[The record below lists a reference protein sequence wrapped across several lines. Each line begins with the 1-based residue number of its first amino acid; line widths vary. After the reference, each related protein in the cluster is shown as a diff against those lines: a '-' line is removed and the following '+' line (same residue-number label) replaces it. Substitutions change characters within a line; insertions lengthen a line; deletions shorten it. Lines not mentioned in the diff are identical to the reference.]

1 MKNNKFKKKKKKE
14 PEYTYGLTEYDKAMS
29 AFDAALC
36 EALAVGQASAGR
48 YATPHHGYATH
59 IFTSLCTQ
67 AVSMIRAAPRT
78 RWTTSDF
85 EHWSFNCVAG
95 QFRAIMEGEILF
107 TYIIEAPASPEQWSA
122 KLNVMHL
129 NDCTRRIK
137 LFKNIPGQ
145 EASVADFELAAEE
158 LRDRLRSNAYFMAL
172 PPNTNKRCLSGDF
185 LMISSRDEMLE
196 SMGKDRAAFNV
207 MFDLLSQHTHI
218 LPLSFYRIEPQGRGT
233 GLENEADRNYIGAG
247 LTMCAEILKT
257 ATDKIVEAFPDVAPV
272 RQGRQSKFS
281 PGPAENVRPP
291 K

>member
-1 MKNNKFKKKKKKE
+1 MKKSKTKKPKKG
-14 PEYTYGLTEYDKAMS
+14 PEYTYNIAEYDKAME

-36 EALAVGQASAGR
+36 EALAVGQASSGR

-59 IFTSLCTQ
+59 IFTCLCTQ
-67 AVSMIRAAPRT
+67 AVSMIRAAPRS
-78 RWTTSDF
+78 RWVTAEF

-107 TYIIEAPASPEQWSA
+107 TYIIETPTSPEQWSA

-137 LFKNIPGQ
+137 LFKNILGQ
-145 EASVADFELAAEE
+145 EESVAGFETAAEE
-158 LRDRLRSNAYFMAL
+158 LRDRLRSNAYFTAL
-172 PPNTNKRCLSGDF
+172 PANTQKRCLSGEF

-196 SMGKDRAAFNV
+196 SMGKDRSAFNV

-218 LPLSFYRIEPQGRGT
+218 LPLSFYRIEPEGRGT
-233 GLENEADRNYIGAG
+233 GMENEADRNYIGVG
-247 LTMCAEILKT
+247 LAMCAEILKS

-272 RQGRQSKFS
+272 RQGKQSKFS
-281 PGPAENVRPP
+281 PGPKENLRSAP
-291 K
+291 